1 VVTLKIKL
9 GRAREGGGALRYPLL
24 TRRRTLGLAT
34 DDGRVLGEA
43 ALGLWDL
50 ADVREP
56 VRLLGLAVSG
66 LEPRRFEQLELF
78 PARADHLGPT
88 LDAIERRF
96 GAGAIHRAVSVR
108 EKLVPSDRKKRGER
122 P

>member
-1 VVTLKIKL
+1 
-9 GRAREGGGALRYPLL
+9 LL

-34 DDGRVLGEA
+34 DDGRVLAEA

-56 VRLLGLAVSG
+56 VRLLGLSVSG
-66 LEPRRFEQLELF
+66 LEFRRVEQLELF
-78 PARADHLGPT
+78 PARGDELGPT

-96 GAGAIHRAVSVR
+96 GAGAIRRAVSVPP
-108 EKLVPSDRKKRGER
+108 KLVPSDRKKRGEG